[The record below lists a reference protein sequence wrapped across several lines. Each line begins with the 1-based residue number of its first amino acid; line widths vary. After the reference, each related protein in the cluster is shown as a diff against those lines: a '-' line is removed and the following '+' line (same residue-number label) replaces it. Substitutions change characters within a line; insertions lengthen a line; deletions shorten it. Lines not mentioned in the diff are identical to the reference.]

1 LKELLRVFG
10 FTLLRTVAE
19 YIHEDNMPIGWYDD
33 GETTDDSEDDSEGDD
48 NDANGSNASGD
59 ANDDDD
65 NDASSD
71 NDNTD
76 SEGDNNDTDNGIDV
90 VISPSGA
97 ANDNRNVNVEYSD
110 SFPEPYSDVEEQ
122 VRDTRGS
129 PGNLDYDESHRNHS
143 IRRSHT
149 HHPPHLPQN

>member
-1 LKELLRVFG
+1 
-10 FTLLRTVAE
+10 
-19 YIHEDNMPIGWYDD
+19 MPNGWYDD

-59 ANDDDD
+59 ASDDDNDDNTDDDD

-71 NDNTD
+71 NDDNDNTD
-76 SEGDNNDTDNGIDV
+76 NDNTDNGIDI

-97 ANDNRNVNVEYSD
+97 ANDNRSVVEYSD

-122 VRDTRGS
+122 IRDTRGS
-129 PGNLDYDESHRNHS
+129 RGNIHYDESHRNHR
-143 IRRSHT
+143 IRRSHDP
-149 HHPPHLPQN
+149 HPPQNEDLRAYIGY